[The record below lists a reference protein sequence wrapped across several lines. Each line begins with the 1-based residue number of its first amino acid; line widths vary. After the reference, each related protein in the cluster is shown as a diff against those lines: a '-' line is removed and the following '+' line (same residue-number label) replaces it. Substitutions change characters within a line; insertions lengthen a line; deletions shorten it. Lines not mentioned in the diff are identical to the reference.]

1 MSDPLTIG
9 DQAEQYRFW
18 SHVVRGPGIRDCWIW
33 TGAIADDGYGRWWIR
48 RGCTERI
55 IRPHR
60 YALAIALG
68 GHLDGNNVAM
78 HLCDNPICV
87 RAETPPGLGRP
98 DHRGEINGGVAEE
111 ALGGWDWGGH
121 VVAGTQSQNLTEM
134 GRKGRGGGWA
144 GPTRAERAAR
154 SRALRE
160 AVRGGWNEEAV
171 TAARTRTDQPT
182 LF

>member
-1 MSDPLTIG
+1 MSDPLTVG
-9 DQAEQYRFW
+9 NQAEQDRFW
-18 SHVVRGPGIRDCWIW
+18 SHVVRGPDRRDCWIW

-48 RGCTERI
+48 REHGERI

-68 GHLDGNNVAM
+68 GHLDGDGVAM

-87 RAETPPGLGRP
+87 RAETPTEARTGAGGGGGR
-98 DHRGEINGGVAEE
+98 EQ
-111 ALGGWDWGGH
+111 ALGGRGGWGH
-121 VVAGTQSQNLTEM
+121 VVAGTQAQNLAEM

-154 SRALRE
+154 SRALRG
-160 AVRGGWNEEAV
+160 AVQDGWNPDAV
-171 TAARTRTDQPT
+171 TAALTRADQPT

>member
-1 MSDPLTIG
+1 MSDPLTVG
-9 DQAEQYRFW
+9 DRAEQDRFW
-18 SHVVRGPGIRDCWIW
+18 SHVVRGPGTRDCWIW

-68 GHLDGNNVAM
+68 GHLDGTGVAM

-87 RAETPPGLGRP
+87 RAETPTKPGSMDAGKP
-98 DHRGEINGGVAEE
+98 
-111 ALGGWDWGGH
+111 LGGGGH
-121 VVAGTQSQNLTEM
+121 VVAGTQSQNLSEM
-134 GRKGRGGGWA
+134 GRKGRGGSWA

-160 AVRGGWNEEAV
+160 AVCNGWDSEAV
-171 TAARTRTDQPT
+171 TDALTQARQPT

>member
-1 MSDPLTIG
+1 MSDPLTVG
-9 DQAEQYRFW
+9 DRAEQDRFW
-18 SHVVRGPGIRDCWIW
+18 SHVVRGPGLRDCWIW

-48 RGCTERI
+48 RGHLDRV

-68 GHLDGNNVAM
+68 GHLGGTGVAM

-87 RAETPPGLGRP
+87 RAEPPAAKTGAVGGAA
-98 DHRGEINGGVAEE
+98 GEEP
-111 ALGGWDWGGH
+111 LGGRGGWGH
-121 VVAGTQSQNLTEM
+121 VVAGTQSQNLAEM
-134 GRKGRGGGWA
+134 GRKGRGNGWV

-154 SRALRE
+154 SRALRD
-160 AVRGGWNEEAV
+160 AIRGGWDRQAV
-171 TAARTRTDQPT
+171 LDALTRTSEPT